1 MISKYLMKSVVPA
14 ILVIFIIAGAGAATS
29 FAQDNTEPAK
39 QDAMDKMHQEM
50 MAKWQQY
57 AMPGEGHKA
66 LEPLVGS
73 WDYTVSWWETPDS
86 EPQKSTGTSE
96 VKWIMGGR
104 FLEQTAQG
112 TAMGQEFHGMG
123 LMGYDNMQKEYT
135 GVWIDNMGTGMMTST
150 GTYDPATKTFTE
162 KGTFSCPQD
171 EGGEKDFRGVTTMVS
186 PDKYTYEMYVTDKDG
201 KESRMM
207 EIVYMRKK

>member
-1 MISKYLMKSVVPA
+1 MMSKNLMKSVLLSVIA
-14 ILVIFIIAGAGAATS
+14 IFMIAGAGAAIS
-29 FAQDNTEPAK
+29 IAQDNTEPAK
-39 QDAMDKMHQEM
+39 QDAMDKMKQEM

-66 LEPLVGS
+66 LEPLVGK
-73 WDYTVSWWETPDS
+73 WDYTVSWWETPDAQ
-86 EPQKSTGTSE
+86 PQTSTGTSE
-96 VKWIMGGR
+96 TKWIMGGR

-150 GTYDPATKTFTE
+150 GTYDAASKTFTE
-162 KGTFSCPQD
+162 KGSFSCPQD
-171 EGGEKDFRGVTTMVS
+171 EGGEKDFRGVTTLVS
-186 PDKYTYEMYVTDKDG
+186 ADKYTYEMYIKDKDD

-207 EIVYMRKK
+207 EIVYTRKK